1 MIDGEIFEVD
11 KKTNPEVTSLEMKSW
26 TWIETTYNNDTELVP
41 NNPEV
46 FVITFNDAET
56 FSVKTDCNTIGGAY
70 QMESNQ
76 VRFGQMYMTEMFC
89 EDSQEQEFISMLGEV
104 QSYFF
109 TNNGDLIFDLK
120 IDSGTSRFR

>member
-1 MIDGEIFEVD
+1 VIDGEIFEVD